1 MKKIKK
7 ILMIVVMMLTICV
20 SLTSCN
26 NNNGDTPN
34 TTDLSKLTAKDV
46 FKEINVVAYKAGGA
60 INMKKKVL
68 YSELSSS
75 TSVDPY
81 NSRGLQI
88 DLYASYKFEVTKITL
103 KAQSSWDNHLTSDK
117 IGASICK
124 SENVGKAIKRGV
136 ALLNSKELFNIEH
149 TITIEFETGEL
160 VVDKGD
166 FFRINT
172 DCNSAMDE
180 DKMRYSN
187 IEVFGKVVVE

>member
-20 SLTSCN
+20 SLASCN
-26 NNNGDTPN
+26 DNNGDTPN

-46 FKEINVVAYKAGGA
+46 FKEINVIAFKAGGA

-81 NSRGLQI
+81 NSRGLTI
-88 DLYASYKFEVTKITL
+88 DLYASYKFEITKITL

-117 IGASICK
+117 ISAAICK
-124 SENVGKAIKRGV
+124 SENVGKAIKRGQ

-172 DCNSAMDE
+172 DCISAMDE

>member
-20 SLTSCN
+20 SLASCN
-26 NNNGDTPN
+26 NNNDDTPN

-46 FKEINVVAYKAGGA
+46 FKEINVIAYKAGGG

-75 TSVDPY
+75 TSVDPN
-81 NSRGLQI
+81 NSRGLTI

-103 KAQSSWDNHLTSDK
+103 KAQSSWNNHLTSDK
-117 IGASICK
+117 ISASIRK
-124 SENVGKAIKRGV
+124 SENVAKAIKRGQ

-166 FFRINT
+166 YFRIVT
-172 DCNSAMDE
+172 DCISAMDE

>member
-20 SLTSCN
+20 ALTSCN
-26 NNNGDTPN
+26 DNNGDTPN

-46 FKEINVVAYKAGGA
+46 FKEINVIAYKAGGG

-75 TSVDPY
+75 TSVDPN
-81 NSRGLQI
+81 NSRGLTI

-103 KAQSSWDNHLTSDK
+103 KAQSSWNNHLTSDK
-117 IGASICK
+117 ISASIRK
-124 SENVGKAIKRGV
+124 SENVAKAIKSGQ

-172 DCNSAMDE
+172 DCISAMDE